1 VPVQT
6 PRIIPGALKISWVSF
21 LKMLIF
27 LKKVCDSMGKNI
39 SRKQFL
45 AVIPVL
51 SSLSGVKGL
60 VHKKQSLKLSFST
73 LGCPDWSLD
82 QIISFADS
90 NGYSGIEIRGIKR
103 QMYLPHVPEFSDL
116 SQISVTLQKMKDHD
130 LKFVDLGSSA
140 AMHFPDGITRN
151 QNLGE
156 AKNFID
162 LASKLNCPYV
172 RVFPNELP
180 AERSKEESLKFIIEG
195 LRDLGEYAA
204 NKNVTVLLESHG
216 KLIYKDDL
224 YQVMRNVGHPQVG
237 MVWDIC
243 NMWVATKEPP
253 REVYALLKPY
263 IKHTHIKDMSLANGK
278 EEYVLLGK
286 GEVPIFEAI
295 NILRRNRYSGYYSFE
310 WEKLW
315 HPEIQEPEI
324 ALSDFPLAMEQNALK

>member
-1 VPVQT
+1 M
-6 PRIIPGALKISWVSF
+6 A
-21 LKMLIF
+21 
-27 LKKVCDSMGKNI
+27 KNI

-51 SSLSGVKGL
+51 SSIPGMKSLFD
-60 VHKKQSLKLSFST
+60 KKQPLKISFST

-82 QIISFADS
+82 QIMSFADA

-103 QMYLPHVPEFSDL
+103 QMYLPLVPEFSNL
-116 SQISVTLQKMKDHD
+116 SQISLTLQKMEDHD

-156 AKNFID
+156 AKNYID
-162 LASKLNCPYV
+162 LAAKMNSPYV

-180 AERSKEESLKFIIEG
+180 VERSKEESIKLIIDG

-224 YQVMRNVGHPQVG
+224 YKVMRGVGHSHVG

-253 REVYALLKPY
+253 RDVYNLLRPY
-263 IKHTHIKDMSLANGK
+263 IKHTHIKDMTLTNGK

-295 NILRRNRYSGYYSFE
+295 NILRRNGYSGYYSFE

-315 HPEIQEPEI
+315 HPEIQAPEI
-324 ALSDFPLAMEQNALK
+324 ALSDFPLAMEQNALNLK